1 MYNFFITK
9 ENKIGD
15 KVSIFGTD
23 YNHIKNVLR
32 MKEGDEFLVS
42 LEHTSHLCTIESL
55 TDTEIIAVITKEN
68 FQDTSLP
75 VSITLFQGLPK
86 SDKLELIIQKAVEL
100 GVDEITPVQMER
112 CIVKLDDKKQ
122 DGKVSRWQAIA
133 ESAAKQ
139 SKRTCIP
146 TVNAPL
152 SFNKMLE
159 KAKTYDLFIVPYESE
174 NGMQSTKDTLSL
186 IKSGHKIGVLIGP
199 EGGFSQK
206 EITLAKEQGAKIVS
220 LGKRILR
227 TETAAITAVGMI
239 MLHAEINL

>member
-1 MYNFFITK
+1 
-9 ENKIGD
+9 
-15 KVSIFGTD
+15 
-23 YNHIKNVLR
+23 

-42 LEHTSHLCTIESL
+42 LDGVSHLCTIESL

-68 FQDTSLP
+68 FQDTTLP

-174 NGMQSTKDTLSL
+174 NGMQSTKDTLSK